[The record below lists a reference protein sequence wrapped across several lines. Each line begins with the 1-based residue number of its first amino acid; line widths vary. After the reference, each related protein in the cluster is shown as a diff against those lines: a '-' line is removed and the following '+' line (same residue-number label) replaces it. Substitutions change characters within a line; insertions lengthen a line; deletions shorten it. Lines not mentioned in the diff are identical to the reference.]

1 MGKQTKLTIIK
12 AEGEGYT
19 ELKFEHGAITDVF
32 HLLAAGL
39 AAAAMQ
45 FVIKDR
51 ASEAVT
57 AVSMEALRLIA
68 EGKSEMIE
76 KKPVGEKYK
85 LS

>member
-12 AEGEGYT
+12 VDGEGHT
-19 ELKFEHGAITDVF
+19 EMKFEHGVTTDVF

-51 ASEAVT
+51 ASEVVT

-76 KKPVGEKYK
+76 KIPLAKKHK